1 MGTEEYGK
9 RNNNYSLDVNEDL
22 IDEIQKELNIKKR
35 KKTEKHCKKMIT
47 KNMKKKN

>member
-22 IDEIQKELNIKKR
+22 IDEIQKDLNIKKR
-35 KKTEKHCKKMIT
+35 KKTEQKIRKIIPY
-47 KNMKKKN
+47 